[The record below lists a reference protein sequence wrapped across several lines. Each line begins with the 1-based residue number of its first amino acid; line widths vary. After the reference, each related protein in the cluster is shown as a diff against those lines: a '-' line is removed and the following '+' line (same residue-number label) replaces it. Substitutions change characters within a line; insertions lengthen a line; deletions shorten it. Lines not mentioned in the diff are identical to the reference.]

1 MLLLLL
7 LACADSPP
15 PTPNVAEEAPALP
28 NHRRFASAAEAVQS
42 LLADDPRVIGVGEV
56 HETTE
61 SPPGT
66 STLARFTAELLPVLA
81 PRSTDLVIETW
92 RLDAACGA
100 PAEAVVAQVEVDTKR
115 PEETKSEIVLL
126 AEAAKARGVTPHD
139 LVFTCDEYAGL
150 TGPDG
155 AVVYDALLKALTA
168 KLGAK
173 VDQALAR
180 DDVRLVLY
188 GGAMHNDRA
197 PRPGAE
203 AYSYGTAAAA
213 RGGDGYVELDLYD
226 PARVAGKALFV
237 DPEWEPLL
245 SEVGPEGVL
254 LVERGPRS
262 HVLLMPAVGAP

>member
-1 MLLLLL
+1 
-7 LACADSPP
+7 
-15 PTPNVAEEAPALP
+15 
-28 NHRRFASAAEAVQS
+28 
-42 LLADDPRVIGVGEV
+42 
-56 HETTE
+56 
-61 SPPGT
+61 
-66 STLARFTAELLPVLA
+66 
-81 PRSTDLVIETW
+81 
-92 RLDAACGA
+92 
-100 PAEAVVAQVEVDTKR
+100 VVAQVEVDTKR
-115 PEETKSEIVLL
+115 PEATKSEIVLL